1 MAGLEI
7 CHSIWDSVRV
17 EKWKP
22 TGGSSVAHA
31 FAKLMYDVCQ
41 ILGVFREGSKQ
52 RDIRAYGSF
61 WRHQAFFNQRYN
73 EIIGIIDKE
82 RVFSEE
88 ERRSLFYKYEMF
100 YNQIMSYPVFS
111 TLTRSQVFER
121 YIQLGVSSCLALDI
135 HKTFNTTNNS
145 GFYFHIHSFLLSDHC
160 PTLENNG
167 RDILQGVKNYLRD
180 LIKSPDGSYK
190 KVFSPLSEYIRN
202 IRKKSTPIKTW
213 MNSAIDECIEYSQ
226 TTLDEDEFNKIKGQ
240 LDDFKVAYSSL
251 RVLLALERKIGL
263 TEHLSSFYRTLYQVE
278 GLNDSYYLALH
289 QYLYESK
296 NFDERLL
303 KSLIEEFQKK
313 ATKPYSIEINEDT
326 WLDIKVIWHLVFSS
340 LKGDVFSELDLI
352 ELAINLKNSP
362 DSVVLTPYLTL
373 SKIIHNI
380 CIDDLN
386 EANKKTNAMSINE
399 LPPGFISAAIST
411 IKLALNIKLNG
422 NTIKNGELLS
432 DINTILTYRGV
443 FTDHVN
449 IDRKFKQPDLILVMC
464 ANNLIIMSAIKQYNN
479 MVQMTSFYNELE
491 LSAIHPQSITG
502 ILDEVEFALGKINK
516 RLDETEKAINS
527 EELAKLIIDEKIL
540 TVRECRQNLVSYLN
554 EFTLYNCILNLNYIK
569 PYLTLPGEKL
579 VHISGLVGNSEERV
593 IKREFLAEAIRIV
606 NERAGK
612 IKPLAEG
619 EKSQKMALI
628 HDLSS
633 KCFKN
638 GE

>member
-190 KVFSPLSEYIRN
+190 KVLSPLSEYIRN
-202 IRKKSTPIKTW
+202 IRKNSTPIKSW
-213 MNSAIDECIEYSQ
+213 INSAIDECIEYSQ
-226 TTLDEDEFNKIKGQ
+226 ITLDEDEFNKIKGQ

-303 KSLIEEFQKK
+303 ESVIEEFQKK
-313 ATKPYSIEINEDT
+313 ATKPYSIEINKDA

-386 EANKKTNAMSINE
+386 EANKKTNAISINE

-502 ILDEVEFALGKINK
+502 ILDEVESALGKINK
-516 RLDETEKAINS
+516 RLDAAEKIINS

-554 EFTLYNCILNLNYIK
+554 EFTLYNCILNLNYIR

-579 VHISGLVGNSEERV
+579 INIYGLVGNSEERV

-606 NERAGK
+606 NEREGQ

-619 EKSQKMALI
+619 EKARKMALI

-633 KCFKN
+633 ELFKYD
-638 GE
+638 E

>member
-1 MAGLEI
+1 M
-7 CHSIWDSVRV
+7 
-17 EKWKP
+17 
-22 TGGSSVAHA
+22 AHA

-121 YIQLGVSSCLALDI
+121 YIQLGVSSFLALDI

-160 PTLENNG
+160 PTLENNE
-167 RDILQGVKNYLRD
+167 RDILQGVKIYLRD

-190 KVFSPLSEYIRN
+190 KVLSPLSENIRN
-202 IRKKSTPIKTW
+202 IRKNSTPIKSW
-213 MNSAIDECIEYSQ
+213 MNSAIDECIEHSQ
-226 TTLDEDEFNKIKGQ
+226 ITLDEDEFNKIKGQ

-251 RVLLALERKIGL
+251 RVLLALERKTGL
-263 TEHLSSFYRTLYQVE
+263 TEHLSSFYRYLFHVE

-296 NFDERLL
+296 KFDGRLL
-303 KSLIEEFQKK
+303 EFVIEEFHKK
-313 ATKPYSIEINEDT
+313 ATKPYSIEINKDA

-340 LKGDVFSELDLI
+340 LKGEVFSELDLI

-362 DSVVLTPYLTL
+362 DSFVLTPYLTL
-373 SKIIHNI
+373 SKIIHKI

-386 EANKKTNAMSINE
+386 EANKKANAISINE

-432 DINTILTYRGV
+432 DINTILTYRGI

-491 LSAIHPQSITG
+491 LSVIHPQSITG
-502 ILDEVEFALGKINK
+502 ILDEVESALCKINK
-516 RLDETEKAINS
+516 RLNAAEKIINS

-579 VHISGLVGNSEERV
+579 VNIYGLVGNSEERV

-606 NERAGK
+606 NEREGQ

-619 EKSQKMALI
+619 EKAQKMALI

-633 KCFKN
+633 ELFKYD
-638 GE
+638 E

>member
-1 MAGLEI
+1 
-7 CHSIWDSVRV
+7 
-17 EKWKP
+17 
-22 TGGSSVAHA
+22 
-31 FAKLMYDVCQ
+31 
-41 ILGVFREGSKQ
+41 
-52 RDIRAYGSF
+52 
-61 WRHQAFFNQRYN
+61 
-73 EIIGIIDKE
+73 
-82 RVFSEE
+82 
-88 ERRSLFYKYEMF
+88 
-100 YNQIMSYPVFS
+100 
-111 TLTRSQVFER
+111 
-121 YIQLGVSSCLALDI
+121 
-135 HKTFNTTNNS
+135 
-145 GFYFHIHSFLLSDHC
+145 
-160 PTLENNG
+160 
-167 RDILQGVKNYLRD
+167 
-180 LIKSPDGSYK
+180 
-190 KVFSPLSEYIRN
+190 
-202 IRKKSTPIKTW
+202 

-226 TTLDEDEFNKIKGQ
+226 ITLDEDEFNKIKGQ

-296 NFDERLL
+296 NFDEWLL
-303 KSLIEEFQKK
+303 KSVIEEFQKK

-380 CIDDLN
+380 CIADLN

-432 DINTILTYRGV
+432 DINIILTYRGV

-464 ANNLIIMSAIKQYNN
+464 PNNLIIMSAIKQYNN

-516 RLDETEKAINS
+516 RLDETEKVINS

-569 PYLTLPGEKL
+569 PYLTLPGEML
-579 VHISGLVGNSEERV
+579 AHISGLVGNSEERV

>member
-1 MAGLEI
+1 M
-7 CHSIWDSVRV
+7 
-17 EKWKP
+17 
-22 TGGSSVAHA
+22 AHA

-145 GFYFHIHSFLLSDHC
+145 GFYFHIHSFLLSDHF

>member
-1 MAGLEI
+1 M
-7 CHSIWDSVRV
+7 
-17 EKWKP
+17 
-22 TGGSSVAHA
+22 AHA

-82 RVFSEE
+82 RIFSEE

-121 YIQLGVSSCLALDI
+121 YTQLGISSFLALDI
-135 HKTFNTTNNS
+135 HKTFNTTNKS

-180 LIKSPDGSYK
+180 LIKSPGGNYK
-190 KVFSPLSEYIRN
+190 KALSPLTEHIRN
-202 IRKKSTPIKTW
+202 IRKNSTPIKSW

-226 TTLDEDEFNKIKGQ
+226 ITLDEDEFNKIKSQ

-251 RVLLALERKIGL
+251 RVLLSLERKTGL
-263 TEHLSSFYRTLYQVE
+263 TEHLSSFYRYLFQLE
-278 GLNDSYYLALH
+278 DLNDSYYLALH

-296 NFDERLL
+296 KFDERLL
-303 KSLIEEFQKK
+303 ESVIEEFHKK
-313 ATKPYSIEINEDT
+313 AIKPYSIEINKDA

-352 ELAINLKNSP
+352 ELAINLKNSR
-362 DSVVLTPYLTL
+362 DSVVLTPYLKL
-373 SKIIHNI
+373 SKIIYNI

-386 EANKKTNAMSINE
+386 EANKKVNAISINE
-399 LPPGFISAAIST
+399 LPPGFISAAISI

-432 DINTILTYRGV
+432 DINTILMYRGV

-449 IDRKFKQPDLILVMC
+449 IDHKLKQPDLILVMC

-502 ILDEVEFALGKINK
+502 ILDEVESALGKINK
-516 RLDETEKAINS
+516 RLNAAEKIINC

-554 EFTLYNCILNLNYIK
+554 EFTLYNCILNLNYIR

-579 VHISGLVGNSEERV
+579 VNIYGLVGNSEECV

-606 NERAGK
+606 NEREGK
-612 IKPLAEG
+612 IKPLAQG
-619 EKSQKMALI
+619 EKAQKMALI

-633 KCFKN
+633 ELFKYD
-638 GE
+638 E

>member
-88 ERRSLFYKYEMF
+88 ERRCLFYKYEMF

-190 KVFSPLSEYIRN
+190 KVLSPLSEYIRN
-202 IRKKSTPIKTW
+202 IRKNSTPIKSW
-213 MNSAIDECIEYSQ
+213 VNSAIDECIEYSKI
-226 TTLDEDEFNKIKGQ
+226 TLDEDEFKKIKGQ

-296 NFDERLL
+296 NFDELLL
-303 KSLIEEFQKK
+303 KSVIEEFQKK
-313 ATKPYSIEINEDT
+313 ATKPYSIEINKDT

-449 IDRKFKQPDLILVMC
+449 IDRKVKQPDLILVMC

-516 RLDETEKAINS
+516 RLDETEKVINS

-628 HDLSS
+628 HDLSN

>member
-296 NFDERLL
+296 NFNERLL

>member
-1 MAGLEI
+1 M
-7 CHSIWDSVRV
+7 
-17 EKWKP
+17 
-22 TGGSSVAHA
+22 AHA

-121 YIQLGVSSCLALDI
+121 YIQLGVSSFLALDI

-160 PTLENNG
+160 PTLENNE
-167 RDILQGVKNYLRD
+167 RDILQGVKIYLRD

-190 KVFSPLSEYIRN
+190 KVLSPLSENIRN
-202 IRKKSTPIKTW
+202 IRKNSTPIKSW
-213 MNSAIDECIEYSQ
+213 MNSAIDECIEHSQ
-226 TTLDEDEFNKIKGQ
+226 ITLDEDEFNKIKGQ

-251 RVLLALERKIGL
+251 RVLLALERKTGL
-263 TEHLSSFYRTLYQVE
+263 TEHLSSFYRYLFHVE

-296 NFDERLL
+296 KFDGRLL
-303 KSLIEEFQKK
+303 ESVIEEFHKK
-313 ATKPYSIEINEDT
+313 ATKPYSIEINKDA

-340 LKGDVFSELDLI
+340 LKGEVFSELDLI

-362 DSVVLTPYLTL
+362 DSFVLTPYLTL
-373 SKIIHNI
+373 SKIIHKI

-386 EANKKTNAMSINE
+386 EANKKANAISINE

-432 DINTILTYRGV
+432 DINTILTYRGI

-491 LSAIHPQSITG
+491 LSVIHPQSITG
-502 ILDEVEFALGKINK
+502 ILDEVESALCKINK
-516 RLDETEKAINS
+516 RLNAAEKIINS

-579 VHISGLVGNSEERV
+579 VNIYGLVGNSEERV

-606 NERAGK
+606 NEREGQ

-619 EKSQKMALI
+619 EKAQKMALI

-633 KCFKN
+633 ELFKYD
-638 GE
+638 E

>member
-190 KVFSPLSEYIRN
+190 KIFSPLSEYIRN

-303 KSLIEEFQKK
+303 KSVIEEFQKK

>member
-145 GFYFHIHSFLLSDHC
+145 GFYFHIHSFLLSDHF

>member
-1 MAGLEI
+1 M
-7 CHSIWDSVRV
+7 
-17 EKWKP
+17 
-22 TGGSSVAHA
+22 AHA

-145 GFYFHIHSFLLSDHC
+145 GFYFHIHSFLLSEHC
-160 PTLENNG
+160 PTLANNG

-190 KVFSPLSEYIRN
+190 KVLSPLSEYIRN
-202 IRKKSTPIKTW
+202 IRKNSTPIKSW
-213 MNSAIDECIEYSQ
+213 MNSTIDECIEYSQ
-226 TTLDEDEFNKIKGQ
+226 ITLDEDEFNKIKGQ

-303 KSLIEEFQKK
+303 KSVIEEFQKK

-386 EANKKTNAMSINE
+386 EANKKANAMSINE

-449 IDRKFKQPDLILVMC
+449 IVRKFKEPDLILVMC

-502 ILDEVEFALGKINK
+502 ILDEVEVEFALGKINK
-516 RLDETEKAINS
+516 RLDETEKVINS

-569 PYLTLPGEKL
+569 PYLTLSGEKL
-579 VHISGLVGNSEERV
+579 VHIYGLVGNSDERV

-606 NERAGK
+606 NEREGQ

-619 EKSQKMALI
+619 EKAQKMALI

-633 KCFKN
+633 ELFKYD
-638 GE
+638 E

>member
-145 GFYFHIHSFLLSDHC
+145 GFYFHIHSFLLSEHC
-160 PTLENNG
+160 PTLANNG

-190 KVFSPLSEYIRN
+190 KVLSPLSEYIRN
-202 IRKKSTPIKTW
+202 IRKNSTPIKSW
-213 MNSAIDECIEYSQ
+213 MNSTIDECIEYSQ
-226 TTLDEDEFNKIKGQ
+226 ITLDEDEFNKIKGQ

-303 KSLIEEFQKK
+303 KSVIEEFQKK

-386 EANKKTNAMSINE
+386 EANKKANAMSINE

-449 IDRKFKQPDLILVMC
+449 IVRKFKQPDLILVMC

-516 RLDETEKAINS
+516 RLDETEKVINS

-579 VHISGLVGNSEERV
+579 VHIYGLVGNSDERV

-606 NERAGK
+606 NEREGQ

-619 EKSQKMALI
+619 EKAQKMALI

-633 KCFKN
+633 ELFKYD
-638 GE
+638 E

>member
-1 MAGLEI
+1 M
-7 CHSIWDSVRV
+7 
-17 EKWKP
+17 
-22 TGGSSVAHA
+22 AHA

-160 PTLENNG
+160 PTLENNE
-167 RDILQGVKNYLRD
+167 RDILQGVKIYLRD

-190 KVFSPLSEYIRN
+190 KVLSPLSENIRN
-202 IRKKSTPIKTW
+202 IRKNSTPIKSW
-213 MNSAIDECIEYSQ
+213 MNSAIDECIEHSQ
-226 TTLDEDEFNKIKGQ
+226 ITLDEDEFNKIKGQ

-251 RVLLALERKIGL
+251 RVLLALERKTGL
-263 TEHLSSFYRTLYQVE
+263 TEHLSSFYRYLFHVE

-296 NFDERLL
+296 KFDERLL
-303 KSLIEEFQKK
+303 ESVIEEFHKK
-313 ATKPYSIEINEDT
+313 ATKPYSIEINKDA

-340 LKGDVFSELDLI
+340 LKGEVFSELDLI

-362 DSVVLTPYLTL
+362 DSFVLTPYLTL

-386 EANKKTNAMSINE
+386 EANKKANAISINE

-432 DINTILTYRGV
+432 DINTILTYRGI

-491 LSAIHPQSITG
+491 LSVIHPQSITG
-502 ILDEVEFALGKINK
+502 ILDEVESALCKINK
-516 RLDETEKAINS
+516 RLNAAEKIINS

-579 VHISGLVGNSEERV
+579 VNIYGLVGNSEERI

-606 NERAGK
+606 NEREGQ

-619 EKSQKMALI
+619 EKAQKMALI

-633 KCFKN
+633 ELFKYD
-638 GE
+638 E

>member
-1 MAGLEI
+1 M
-7 CHSIWDSVRV
+7 
-17 EKWKP
+17 
-22 TGGSSVAHA
+22 AHA

-303 KSLIEEFQKK
+303 KSVIEEFQKK

-516 RLDETEKAINS
+516 RLDETEEAINS

>member
-1 MAGLEI
+1 M
-7 CHSIWDSVRV
+7 
-17 EKWKP
+17 
-22 TGGSSVAHA
+22 AHA

-569 PYLTLPGEKL
+569 PYLTLPREKL

>member
-226 TTLDEDEFNKIKGQ
+226 ITLDEDEFNKIKGQ

-303 KSLIEEFQKK
+303 KSVIEEFQKK

-373 SKIIHNI
+373 SKIIHKI

-516 RLDETEKAINS
+516 RLDETEKVINS

>member
-226 TTLDEDEFNKIKGQ
+226 ITLDEDEFNKIKGQ

-303 KSLIEEFQKK
+303 KSVIEEFQKK

-352 ELAINLKNSP
+352 ELVINLKNSP

-422 NTIKNGELLS
+422 NTIKME
-432 DINTILTYRGV
+432 
-443 FTDHVN
+443 
-449 IDRKFKQPDLILVMC
+449 
-464 ANNLIIMSAIKQYNN
+464 
-479 MVQMTSFYNELE
+479 
-491 LSAIHPQSITG
+491 
-502 ILDEVEFALGKINK
+502 
-516 RLDETEKAINS
+516 
-527 EELAKLIIDEKIL
+527 
-540 TVRECRQNLVSYLN
+540 SY
-554 EFTLYNCILNLNYIK
+554 FQI
-569 PYLTLPGEKL
+569 
-579 VHISGLVGNSEERV
+579 
-593 IKREFLAEAIRIV
+593 
-606 NERAGK
+606 
-612 IKPLAEG
+612 
-619 EKSQKMALI
+619 
-628 HDLSS
+628 
-633 KCFKN
+633 
-638 GE
+638 

>member
-1 MAGLEI
+1 M
-7 CHSIWDSVRV
+7 
-17 EKWKP
+17 
-22 TGGSSVAHA
+22 AHA

-88 ERRSLFYKYEMF
+88 ERRCLFYKYEMF

-160 PTLENNG
+160 PTLEDNG

-190 KVFSPLSEYIRN
+190 KVLSPLSEYIRN
-202 IRKKSTPIKTW
+202 IRKNSTPIKSW
-213 MNSAIDECIEYSQ
+213 VNSVIDECIEYSKI
-226 TTLDEDEFNKIKGQ
+226 TLDEDEFKKIKGQ

-303 KSLIEEFQKK
+303 KSVIEEFQKK
-313 ATKPYSIEINEDT
+313 ATKPYSIEINKDT

-362 DSVVLTPYLTL
+362 DSVFLTPYLTL

-449 IDRKFKQPDLILVMC
+449 IDRKVKKPDLILVMC

-516 RLDETEKAINS
+516 RLDETEKVINS

>member
-1 MAGLEI
+1 MG
-7 CHSIWDSVRV
+7 
-17 EKWKP
+17 
-22 TGGSSVAHA
+22 HA

-41 ILGVFREGSKQ
+41 TLEVFKEGSKQ
-52 RDIRAYGSF
+52 RDRRAYGSF
-61 WRHQAFFNQRYN
+61 WRHQEFFNQRYN
-73 EIIGIIDKE
+73 EIIRIIDKE
-82 RVFSEE
+82 RVFSEK

-145 GFYFHIHSFLLSDHC
+145 GFYFHIHSFLLSNYC

-180 LIKSPDGSYK
+180 LIKSSDGSYK
-190 KVFSPLSEYIRN
+190 KVFSPLPEHIRN
-202 IRKKSTPIKTW
+202 IRKNSTPIKSW
-213 MNSAIDECIEYSQ
+213 MNSAIDEFIEDSKI
-226 TTLDEDEFNKIKGQ
+226 TLGNNEFEIIKKQ
-240 LDDFKVAYSSL
+240 LDDFKTAYSSL
-251 RVLLALERKIGL
+251 RILLAFERRIGL
-263 TEHLSSFYRTLYQVE
+263 TKYLSSSYKHIHEE
-278 GLNDSYYLALH
+278 GGMNDSYYSALN

-296 NFDERLL
+296 HFDERLL
-303 KSLIEEFQKK
+303 VSVVEEFQKETNK
-313 ATKPYSIEINEDT
+313 HDLIEINEDT
-326 WLDIKVIWHLVFSS
+326 WMDIKVIWHLVFSS
-340 LKGDVFSELDLI
+340 LKGDIFSELDLI

-386 EANKKTNAMSINE
+386 EANKKANAMSINE

-464 ANNLIIMSAIKQYNN
+464 ANNLIIMNAIKQYNN

-502 ILDEVEFALGKINK
+502 ILDEVESALGKINK
-516 RLDETEKAINS
+516 RLDAIEKIINS

-540 TVRECRQNLVSYLN
+540 TIRECWQNLVSYLN

-569 PYLTLPGEKL
+569 PYLILPGEKL
-579 VHISGLVGNSEERV
+579 VHISRLVGNSEERV

-606 NERAGK
+606 NEREGQA
-612 IKPLAEG
+612 KPLGGG
-619 EKSQKMALI
+619 EKAQKMALI

-633 KCFKN
+633 ELFKN
-638 GE
+638 DE

>member
-303 KSLIEEFQKK
+303 KSVIEEFQKK

>member
-278 GLNDSYYLALH
+278 GLNDSYYFALH

-296 NFDERLL
+296 NFNERLL

>member
-326 WLDIKVIWHLVFSS
+326 WLAIKVIWHLVFSS

>member
-1 MAGLEI
+1 MG
-7 CHSIWDSVRV
+7 
-17 EKWKP
+17 
-22 TGGSSVAHA
+22 HA

-41 ILGVFREGSKQ
+41 ILGVFREGIKQ
-52 RDIRAYGSF
+52 RDIRAYASY

-73 EIIGIIDKE
+73 EIIKIIDENK
-82 RVFSEE
+82 VFSEE
-88 ERRSLFYKYEMF
+88 QRRSLFYKYEMF

-135 HKTFNTTNNS
+135 HKTFNTANNS

-180 LIKSPDGSYK
+180 LIRSPDGSYK
-190 KVFSPLSEYIRN
+190 KVLSPLSEHIRN
-202 IRKKSTPIKTW
+202 IRKNSTPIKSW
-213 MNSAIDECIEYSQ
+213 MNSAIDECIAYSKI
-226 TTLDEDEFNKIKGQ
+226 TLDEDEFNKIKGQ

-263 TEHLSSFYRTLYQVE
+263 TEHLSSFYRYLFQAEV
-278 GLNDSYYLALH
+278 LNDSYYSALH
-289 QYLYESK
+289 QYLYKSK
-296 NFDERLL
+296 NFDEQLL
-303 KSLIEEFQKK
+303 ESVTEEFQKK
-313 ATKPYSIEINEDT
+313 ATKPYSTEINKDT

-340 LKGDVFSELDLI
+340 LKGDVFSESDLT

-380 CIDDLN
+380 CIDDLI
-386 EANKKTNAMSINE
+386 EANKKVNKVSINE
-399 LPPGFISAAIST
+399 LPPGFISAAVST
-411 IKLALNIKLNG
+411 IRLALNIKLNG
-422 NTIKNGELLS
+422 KTIKNGELLS
-432 DINTILTYRGV
+432 DINTILTYRGF

-464 ANNLIIMSAIKQYNN
+464 ANNLIIMNAIKQYNN
-479 MVQMTSFYNELE
+479 MVQMTSCYNELE

-502 ILDEVEFALGKINK
+502 ILDEVESALGKINK
-516 RLDETEKAINS
+516 RLDETEEVINS
-527 EELAKLIIDEKIL
+527 EELARLITDEKIL

-569 PYLTLPGEKL
+569 PFLTLPGEKL
-579 VHISGLVGNSEERV
+579 VHISGLVGNSKERV
-593 IKREFLAEAIRIV
+593 MKREFLAEAIRIV

-612 IKPLAEG
+612 IKPLDEG

-628 HDLSS
+628 HNLSS
-633 KCFKN
+633 EYFKN
-638 GE
+638 EG

>member
-1 MAGLEI
+1 M
-7 CHSIWDSVRV
+7 
-17 EKWKP
+17 
-22 TGGSSVAHA
+22 AHA

-88 ERRSLFYKYEMF
+88 ERRCLFYKYEMF

-180 LIKSPDGSYK
+180 LIKSPNGSYK
-190 KVFSPLSEYIRN
+190 KVLSPLSEYIRN
-202 IRKKSTPIKTW
+202 IRKNSTPIKSW
-213 MNSAIDECIEYSQ
+213 VNSAIDECIEYSKI
-226 TTLDEDEFNKIKGQ
+226 TLDEDEFKKIKGQ

-303 KSLIEEFQKK
+303 KSVIEEFQKK
-313 ATKPYSIEINEDT
+313 ATKPYSIEINKDT

-449 IDRKFKQPDLILVMC
+449 IDRKVKQPDLILVMC

-516 RLDETEKAINS
+516 RLDETEKVINS

>member
-1 MAGLEI
+1 M
-7 CHSIWDSVRV
+7 
-17 EKWKP
+17 
-22 TGGSSVAHA
+22 AHA

-226 TTLDEDEFNKIKGQ
+226 TTLDEDEFNKIKDQ

-303 KSLIEEFQKK
+303 KSVIEEFQKK

-432 DINTILTYRGV
+432 DINTILTYRGI

>member
-88 ERRSLFYKYEMF
+88 ERRCLFYKYEMF

-190 KVFSPLSEYIRN
+190 KVLSPLSEYIRN
-202 IRKKSTPIKTW
+202 IRKNSTPIKSW
-213 MNSAIDECIEYSQ
+213 MNSAIDECIEYSKI
-226 TTLDEDEFNKIKGQ
+226 TLDEDEFKKIKGQ

-303 KSLIEEFQKK
+303 KSVIEEFQKK
-313 ATKPYSIEINEDT
+313 ATKPYSIEINKDT

-449 IDRKFKQPDLILVMC
+449 IDRKVKQPDLILVMC

-516 RLDETEKAINS
+516 RLDETEKVINS

>member
-373 SKIIHNI
+373 SKIIYNI

>member
-190 KVFSPLSEYIRN
+190 KVFSPVSEYIRN

-226 TTLDEDEFNKIKGQ
+226 ITLDEDEFNKIKGQ

-303 KSLIEEFQKK
+303 KSVIEEFQKK

-352 ELAINLKNSP
+352 ELVINLKNSP

-516 RLDETEKAINS
+516 RLDETEKVINS

-612 IKPLAEG
+612 IKPLAEV